1 MRIPIF
7 SYFAVMGTAL
17 TAMLLYLSSHLEPAP
32 LPFETSQTVGVQA
45 PFKAEQE
52 RSPYEITGTNFA
64 AAYNP
69 APAAQIHSAEASN
82 HGDRAAGSP
91 QREKSDRFTEEH
103 TMFPS
108 NRVAENPHNELMSIH

>member
-1 MRIPIF
+1 MPIL
-7 SYFAVMGTAL
+7 SYFVVMGTAL
-17 TAMLLYLSSHLEPAP
+17 TLLLLFVSSRLEPSD
-32 LPFETSQTVGVQA
+32 LTIETSQIVGVQP
-45 PFKAEQE
+45 PFKAEPE
-52 RSPYEITGTNFA
+52 RSPYKITGTNFA

-69 APAAQIHSAEASN
+69 APAAQIHSAEASK